1 MTLSPGFEV
10 IMVPN
15 CLSQERLMKVHTS
28 DDNGGGGGTEIFKVF
43 IKLYWIE
50 QIH

>member
-15 CLSQERLMKVHTS
+15 CLSQERLMKVLQTII
-28 DDNGGGGGTEIFKVF
+28 GGEELKYFRFYQT
-43 IKLYWIE
+43 LLD
-50 QIH
+50 

>member
-15 CLSQERLMKVHTS
+15 CLSQERLMKVLQTII
-28 DDNGGGGGTEIFKVF
+28 GGGGRNLNISGF
-43 IKLYWIE
+43 IKLYWI
-50 QIH
+50 